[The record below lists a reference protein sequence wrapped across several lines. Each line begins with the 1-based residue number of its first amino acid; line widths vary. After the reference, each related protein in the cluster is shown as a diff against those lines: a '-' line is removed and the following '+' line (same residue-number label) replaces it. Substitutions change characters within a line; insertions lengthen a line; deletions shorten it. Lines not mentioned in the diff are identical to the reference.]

1 MNPSQCGGF
10 RTTKCHYTTK
20 LGPTLNYFVFT
31 RKSLAVFATKT
42 NVNNLISQLNILRE
56 GSYVYDNFS
65 HLNQKRKGHA
75 FMHIRKAFERLYSL
89 RADSNINLWDRKE
102 STWTH
107 IFGNRRRLC
116 RKDIKITH
124 KNVCIVLFEQRTK

>member
-10 RTTKCHYTTK
+10 GTAECHYATK
-20 LGPTLNYFVFT
+20 LGQTSNYFVFT
-31 RKSLAVFATKT
+31 WNSFAIFFTIKT
-42 NVNNLISQLNILRE
+42 SVNNLKNKLKE
-56 GSYVYDNFS
+56 SYVYDNLS

-107 IFGNRRRLC
+107 IFGNRRCLC
-116 RKDIKITH
+116 RKDIKIMH
-124 KNVCIVLFEQRTK
+124 KNVCIVLSVRHPE